1 MDPESGSR
9 VQRPVRTTNGTTLA
23 LIGGLIV
30 LVLVIAYF
38 ATRGNSNQDKL
49 TENEVTQNATKA
61 KALAPEKLC
70 ASNQTYDLIKRELFR
85 RAAQLRGSDQAAF
98 DQLSAYA
105 VVRMENPVMESQD
118 NASGAVNCSGN
129 LSLDLPPG
137 VRIVGGRQTLTSDV
151 DYTVQAAADGSGK
164 IVLLRSADAVIA
176 PLATLARA
184 NQQAQISTATAP
196 APEVAN
202 EVGSDQQQLDV
213 RTEGSQPRYLAPT
226 CRRRRIQ
233 ASTAQKRA
241 QRVRSPSVPM
251 PVSRP
256 SIGMWPTNTDVQ
268 CQGHR
273 RHKRRCFA
281 RLAIA
286 SFAIA
291 TVARTARAS
300 AMPMSAACARSAT
313 SWKGAGSLLDKRG

>member
-1 MDPESGSR
+1 M
-9 VQRPVRTTNGTTLA
+9 
-23 LIGGLIV
+23 
-30 LVLVIAYF
+30 
-38 ATRGNSNQDKL
+38 

-196 APEVAN
+196 APELAN

-213 RTEGSQPRYLAPT
+213 RTQRQPATVPSPNVSSAAHPSFDCAKARSKGEVAVCSDAGLTALDRNVADQYRT
-226 CRRRRIQ
+226 CNVRGIGGTKGA
-233 ASTAQKRA
+233 ASRDW
-241 QRVRSPSVPM
+241 RSLLSL
-251 PVSRP
+251 SRP
-256 SIGMWPTNTDVQ
+256 LPEPLV
-268 CQGHR
+268 HR
-273 RHKRRCFA
+273 RCLCRPHA
-281 RLAIA
+281 RDPRHHGRALAA
-286 SFAIA
+286 SSIS
-291 TVARTARAS
+291 VDKSRAS
-300 AMPMSAACARSAT
+300 LVVRPPLT
-313 SWKGAGSLLDKRG
+313 P

>member
-196 APEVAN
+196 APELAN

-213 RTEGSQPRYLAPT
+213 RTQRQPATVPSPNVSSAAHPSFDCAKARSKGEVAVCSDAGLTALDRNVADQYGRAMSG
-226 CRRRRIQ
+226 
-233 ASTAQKRA
+233 ASAAQKALLRETGD
-241 QRVRSPSVPM
+241 RFFRYRDRCPNRSC
-251 PVSRP
+251 
-256 SIGMWPTNTDVQ
+256 IGDAYVGRMREIRDIMEGRWQPP
-268 CQGHR
+268 R
-273 RHKRRCFA
+273 
-281 RLAIA
+281 
-286 SFAIA
+286 
-291 TVARTARAS
+291 
-300 AMPMSAACARSAT
+300 
-313 SWKGAGSLLDKRG
+313 